1 MEYQKIAN
9 LIDDD
14 TLDQPSKFRTRNWV
28 EINDESRGAY
38 NVNSQIKFKTTM
50 LKSSLCDYSDAYIL
64 VKGTISVNNTA
75 AQGAAANNTNKK
87 VIFKNCAP
95 FTNCISE
102 INNTQIDNA
111 KDIDIVMPMY
121 NLIEYSDN
129 YAKTTGSIWQY
140 CKDIPARNNNNEI
153 TEFTLVNTTDSFKFK
168 AKITGQTEDDGTKDV
183 EIMVPLK
190 YLSNFWRTLEMP
202 LINCEVNLILTWSS
216 TCVLISTNIPNQA
229 AIFEITD
236 TKLYVP
242 VVTLSTQENTKFL
255 QQLES
260 GFKRVI
266 NWNKYLSKPELL
278 AQNPN
283 LNHLV
288 EPSFQGVNRLFV
300 LAFENDNDGTS
311 NEQSYL
317 PTVEI
322 KDYNTM
328 INGEN
333 VFDQPIKNTKVTYDN
348 IRKIATGQGDD
359 YTTRCLL
366 NYPYFANTYKMFAV
380 NLSKQQALD
389 ADPRAIQQINFTANI
404 DRAAANKSLLY
415 SGRSKR
421 NYSRLFTGNSKS
433 IVNKIIFN
441 LNTYKCFALVST
453 TLIK

>member
-14 TLDQPSKFRTRNWV
+14 ASNQLSKFRTRNLV

-64 VKGTISVNNTA
+64 VKGAISVNNTA
-75 AQGAAANNTNKK
+75 GAGAVVNNNNNNKK

-102 INNTQIDNA
+102 INNTQVDNA

-121 NLIEYSDN
+121 NLIEYSEN
-129 YAKTTGSIWQY
+129 YVKSTGSLWQY
-140 CKDIPARNNNNEI
+140 CKDIPARNANDKIIVFEVNN
-153 TEFTLVNTTDSFKFK
+153 VTDSFNFKVKF
-168 AKITGQTEDDGTKDV
+168 TGQTGNNGRKNV
-183 EIMVPLK
+183 EIMVPIK

-216 TCVLISTNIPNQA
+216 TCVLIATGHPNQA
-229 AIFEITD
+229 ATFAITD

-242 VVTLSTQENTKFL
+242 VVTLSTQENTKFF
-255 QQLES
+255 QQLKS
-260 GFKRVI
+260 SFKRVI
-266 NWNKYLSKPELL
+266 NWNKYLSKAELL

-300 LAFENDNDGTS
+300 LAFENDDNRTS
-311 NEQSYL
+311 DAQYYL

-322 KDYNTM
+322 KDYNIM

-333 VFDQPIKNTKVTYDN
+333 FFDQPIKNNKVTYEN

-359 YTTRCLL
+359 YTTGCLL
-366 NYPYFANTYKMFAV
+366 DCTYFANTYKMIAV
-380 NLSKQQALD
+380 DLS
-389 ADPRAIQQINFTANI
+389 R
-404 DRAAANKSLLY
+404 
-415 SGRSKR
+415 
-421 NYSRLFTGNSKS
+421 
-433 IVNKIIFN
+433 
-441 LNTYKCFALVST
+441 
-453 TLIK
+453 